1 MALSACNAI
10 VNPGFES
17 GVLFPWR
24 PSVVNKLL
32 PSKQIQ
38 TQADINTYRSLQTAI
53 DNGSNTISQVLKN
66 LKPGKNYTFTAE
78 AQVPYDASEYCG
90 IYISSGH
97 NTTKGLITYQ
107 GLGSDTFG
115 SWVTVTGSFVPKKST
130 ETIHVAAG
138 CDSEDNSVTGLVW
151 LDAISLLP
159 EEGCASRSD

>member
-17 GVLFPWR
+17 SVLFPWR
-24 PSVVNKLL
+24 PSTVNVATVSSGTSAYSGDYYL
-32 PSKQIQ
+32 
-38 TQADINTYRSLQTAI
+38 SLETAI

-66 LKPGKNYTFTAE
+66 LTPGKTYTFSAE
-78 AQVPYDASEYCG
+78 AQVPYDSSEYCG
-90 IYISSGH
+90 IYVSSGH
-97 NTTKGLITYQ
+97 NITKGLITSQ
-107 GLGSDTFG
+107 DLGMDTFG

-151 LDAISLLP
+151 LDAISLVP
-159 EEGCASRSD
+159 ESGCASH